1 MEQVSHKGDIE
12 RRLVHCDVGP
22 FLQPFS
28 FLVKYSEIKDILIN
42 LYRFMTKIILDH
54 QLNFESMQNK
64 IALTKVLTYTLKD

>member
-28 FLVKYSEIKDILIN
+28 ILVKYSEIKDILIN
-42 LYRFMTKIILDH
+42 LYRFMTKII
-54 QLNFESMQNK
+54 FRSPAEF
-64 IALTKVLTYTLKD
+64 